1 MLMKGMITKSTG
13 SWYKVQLENKTFV
26 DARLKGA
33 MRLAGS
39 KSTNPVAVGD
49 FVDLRPESEGRFVI
63 DNIHERRN
71 YIVRRSVNLL

>member
-13 SWYKVQLENKTFV
+13 SWYKVQLDDKTYV

-33 MRLAGS
+33 MRLEGS

-49 FVDLRPESEGRFVI
+49 FVDLRPESEGSHTRLAGMVRQCC
-63 DNIHERRN
+63 ESSP
-71 YIVRRSVNLL
+71 RRS